1 LTENLK
7 SLNSLQ
13 NWIKSLYNDPI
24 AKILINNS
32 NLTKTQLETLL
43 IDVGSNHL
51 SDKRLKIEEKA
62 KLRLKGEI
70 SKGAF
75 NRILRQARRNIIR
88 SIYTLILLQYVGLIE
103 LSTIKKYLELSEK
116 LKDYLEA
123 LKSREI
129 EATTLEALKEELKS
143 LLSELAEPRRLKGS
157 M

>member
-1 LTENLK
+1 M
-7 SLNSLQ
+7 
-13 NWIKSLYNDPI
+13 
-24 AKILINNS
+24 
-32 NLTKTQLETLL
+32 
-43 IDVGSNHL
+43 
-51 SDKRLKIEEKA
+51 
-62 KLRLKGEI
+62 
-70 SKGAF
+70 
-75 NRILRQARRNIIR
+75 RQARRNIIR